1 MLFLVKEKIVVVF
14 RKEFAMKEYKKPV
27 LKMQKKNTFV
37 FEALKTHV
45 KGAVTCNQCSSCHGC
60 RG

>member
-1 MLFLVKEKIVVVF
+1 
-14 RKEFAMKEYKKPV
+14 MKEYKKPT
-27 LKMQKKNTFV
+27 LKAQEKKNFV
-37 FEALKTHV
+37 FDVVKTHV

>member
-1 MLFLVKEKIVVVF
+1 
-14 RKEFAMKEYKKPV
+14 MKEYKKPV
-27 LKMQKKNTFV
+27 LKAQEKSSFV
-37 FEALKTHV
+37 FDVVKTHV

>member
-1 MLFLVKEKIVVVF
+1 
-14 RKEFAMKEYKKPV
+14 MKKYKKPI
-27 LKMQKKNTFV
+27 LKAQEKSNFIFDV
-37 FEALKTHV
+37 VKTHV